1 MIRLTSYTSGKA
13 VSVSPELIKAV
24 IEDENFTYIHF
35 GPDDDYIK
43 VSESQEEVARKVLEW
58 RLAMERYRAY
68 VNAAALDEKPQSN
81 ECWEFAA
88 NAKAE
93 LVRLSGLEEP
103 NHD

>member
-43 VSESQEEVARKVLEW
+43 VSESREEVARKVLEW
-58 RLAMERYRAY
+58 RINMEQYRA
-68 VNAAALDEKPQSN
+68 A
-81 ECWEFAA
+81 
-88 NAKAE
+88 
-93 LVRLSGLEEP
+93 LVRGEFNVAEMYEQDLMALAGLEE
-103 NHD
+103 